1 MSYTVIDNEIIRAD
15 LKATQKIVL
24 ITILSYHNKERGYS
38 YPSHSDLM
46 RDCCIKDKNTLIKA
60 IKDLEALGYLRK
72 ETIKGVGNRYY
83 IEEVGENKTTE
94 KISSVKNPTGGVW
107 KTQLEV
113 CEKPNTIN
121 TKTNTKINTNNKK
134 EKEKTNIDKIINTYT
149 ENNSLVEAIKDFIKM
164 RKTIK
169 KPITDRGLKMILNK
183 LDQYGNDDLEK
194 IEILENSIMN
204 CWQGVFELKNKKVP
218 SGIGT
223 QNKNNNVNPS
233 ICKQVNK
240 YTQETK
246 VRGWGV

>member
-38 YPSHSDLM
+38 YTSHSDLM

-134 EKEKTNIDKIINTYT
+134 EKEKTNIDKIINAYT

-183 LDQYGNDDLEK
+183 LDQYGDNDLEK

-218 SGIGT
+218 TAIGT

>member
-83 IEEVGENKTTE
+83 VEEVGENKTTE

-218 SGIGT
+218 TAIGT
-223 QNKNNNVNPS
+223 QNKNINVNPS
-233 ICKQVNK
+233 ICTSRRK
-240 YTQETK
+240 YTQACDI
-246 VRGWGV
+246 G

>member
-83 IEEVGENKTTE
+83 VEEVGENKTTE
-94 KISSVKNPTGGVW
+94 KISSVENPTGGVW

-194 IEILENSIMN
+194 IEILENSIVN

-218 SGIGT
+218 TAIGT

-233 ICKQVNK
+233 ICTSRRK
-240 YTQETK
+240 YTQACDI
-246 VRGWGV
+246 G

>member
-218 SGIGT
+218 TAIGT

>member
-134 EKEKTNIDKIINTYT
+134 EKEKTNIDKIINAYT

-204 CWQGVFELKNKKVP
+204 CWQGVFELKNKKAP
-218 SGIGT
+218 TAIGT
-223 QNKNNNVNPS
+223 QENNNVNPS
-233 ICKQVNK
+233 ICDNNGK
-240 YTQETK
+240 YS
-246 VRGWGV
+246 RGVEVW

>member
-83 IEEVGENKTTE
+83 VEEVGENKTTE

-218 SGIGT
+218 TAIGT

-233 ICKQVNK
+233 ICTSRRK
-240 YTQETK
+240 YTQACDI
-246 VRGWGV
+246 G

>member
-134 EKEKTNIDKIINTYT
+134 EKGKTNIDKIINAYT

-194 IEILENSIMN
+194 IEILENSIVN

-223 QNKNNNVNPS
+223 QNKNINVNPS
-233 ICKQVNK
+233 ICTSRRK
-240 YTQETK
+240 YTQACDI
-246 VRGWGV
+246 G

>member
-60 IKDLEALGYLRK
+60 IKDLETLGYLRK

-94 KISSVKNPTGGVW
+94 KISSVENPTGGVW

-194 IEILENSIMN
+194 IEILENSIVN
-204 CWQGVFELKNKKVP
+204 CWQGVFELKHKKVP
-218 SGIGT
+218 TAIGT
-223 QNKNNNVNPS
+223 QNKNINVNPS
-233 ICKQVNK
+233 ICTSRRK
-240 YTQETK
+240 YTQACDI
-246 VRGWGV
+246 G

>member
-83 IEEVGENKTTE
+83 VEEVGENKTTE
-94 KISSVKNPTGGVW
+94 KISSVENPTGGVW

-218 SGIGT
+218 TAIGT

-233 ICKQVNK
+233 ICTSRRK
-240 YTQETK
+240 YTQACDI
-246 VRGWGV
+246 G

>member
-60 IKDLEALGYLRK
+60 IKDLETLGYLRK

-83 IEEVGENKTTE
+83 VEEVGENKTTE

-134 EKEKTNIDKIINTYT
+134 EKEKTNIDKIINAYT

-169 KPITDRGLKMILNK
+169 KPITDRGLRGILNK
-183 LDQYGNDDLEK
+183 LDQYGDDDLEK
-194 IEILENSIMN
+194 IEILENSIVN

-218 SGIGT
+218 TAIGT
-223 QNKNNNVNPS
+223 QNKNINVNPS
-233 ICKQVNK
+233 ICTSRRK
-240 YTQETK
+240 YTQACDI
-246 VRGWGV
+246 G

>member
-134 EKEKTNIDKIINTYT
+134 EKEKTNIDKIINAYT

-218 SGIGT
+218 TAIGT

-233 ICKQVNK
+233 ICTSRRK
-240 YTQETK
+240 YTQACDI
-246 VRGWGV
+246 G

>member
-83 IEEVGENKTTE
+83 VEEVGENKTTE

-134 EKEKTNIDKIINTYT
+134 EKEKTNIDKIINAYT

>member
-169 KPITDRGLKMILNK
+169 KPVTDRGLKMILNK
-183 LDQYGNDDLEK
+183 LDQYGDNDLEK

-218 SGIGT
+218 TAIGT
-223 QNKNNNVNPS
+223 QNKNINVNPS
-233 ICKQVNK
+233 ICTSRRK
-240 YTQETK
+240 YTQACDI
-246 VRGWGV
+246 G

>member
-134 EKEKTNIDKIINTYT
+134 EKEKTNIDKIINAYT

-204 CWQGVFELKNKKVP
+204 CWQGVFELKNKKEPIAVG
-218 SGIGT
+218 SE
-223 QNKNNNVNPS
+223 NKNINVNPS
-233 ICKQVNK
+233 ICTSRRK
-240 YTQETK
+240 YTQACDI
-246 VRGWGV
+246 G

>member
-83 IEEVGENKTTE
+83 VEEVGENKTTE

-134 EKEKTNIDKIINTYT
+134 EKEKTNIDKIINAYT

-204 CWQGVFELKNKKVP
+204 CWQGVFELKNKKEPIAVG
-218 SGIGT
+218 SE
-223 QNKNNNVNPS
+223 NKNNNVNPS

>member
-94 KISSVKNPTGGVW
+94 KISSVENPTGGVW

-134 EKEKTNIDKIINTYT
+134 EKEKTNIDKIINAYT

-194 IEILENSIMN
+194 IEILENSIVN

-218 SGIGT
+218 TAIGT
-223 QNKNNNVNPS
+223 QNKNINVNPS
-233 ICKQVNK
+233 ICTSRRK
-240 YTQETK
+240 YTQACDI
-246 VRGWGV
+246 G

>member
-134 EKEKTNIDKIINTYT
+134 EKEKTNIDKIINAYT

-194 IEILENSIMN
+194 IEILENSIVN

-218 SGIGT
+218 TAIGT
-223 QNKNNNVNPS
+223 QNKNINVNPS
-233 ICKQVNK
+233 ICTSRRK
-240 YTQETK
+240 YTQACDI
-246 VRGWGV
+246 G

>member
-24 ITILSYHNKERGYS
+24 ITILSYHNKEMGYS

-83 IEEVGENKTTE
+83 VEEVGENKTTE

-134 EKEKTNIDKIINTYT
+134 EKEKTNIDKIINAYT

-194 IEILENSIMN
+194 IEILENSIVN

-223 QNKNNNVNPS
+223 QNKNINVNPS
-233 ICKQVNK
+233 ICTSRRK
-240 YTQETK
+240 YTQACDI
-246 VRGWGV
+246 G

>member
-134 EKEKTNIDKIINTYT
+134 EKEKTNIDKIINAYT

-194 IEILENSIMN
+194 IEIFENSIMN

-218 SGIGT
+218 TAIGT

-233 ICKQVNK
+233 ICTSRRK
-240 YTQETK
+240 YTQACDI
-246 VRGWGV
+246 G

>member
-60 IKDLEALGYLRK
+60 IKDLESLGYLRK

-121 TKTNTKINTNNKK
+121 TKTSTKKNTNNKK
-134 EKEKTNIDKIINTYT
+134 EKEKTNIDKIINAYT

-194 IEILENSIMN
+194 IEILENSIVN

-218 SGIGT
+218 TAIGT

>member
-218 SGIGT
+218 TAIGT
-223 QNKNNNVNPS
+223 QNKNNNVNHS
-233 ICKQVNK
+233 ICDNK
-240 YTQETK
+240 GKYS
-246 VRGWGV
+246 RGVEVW

>member
-134 EKEKTNIDKIINTYT
+134 EKEKTNIDKIINAYT

-218 SGIGT
+218 TAIGT

>member
-83 IEEVGENKTTE
+83 VEEVGENKTTE

-134 EKEKTNIDKIINTYT
+134 EKEKTNIDKIINAYT

-169 KPITDRGLKMILNK
+169 KPMTDRGLKMILNK
-183 LDQYGNDDLEK
+183 LDQYGDNDLEK

-218 SGIGT
+218 TAIGT

-233 ICKQVNK
+233 ICDNK
-240 YTQETK
+240 GKYS
-246 VRGWGV
+246 RGVEVW

>member
-134 EKEKTNIDKIINTYT
+134 EKEKTNIDKIINAYT

-204 CWQGVFELKNKKVP
+204 CWQGVFELKNKKAP
-218 SGIGT
+218 TAIGT
-223 QNKNNNVNPS
+223 QENNNVNPS
-233 ICKQVNK
+233 ICDNK
-240 YTQETK
+240 GKYS
-246 VRGWGV
+246 RGVEVW

>member
-134 EKEKTNIDKIINTYT
+134 EKEKTNIDKIINAYT

-194 IEILENSIMN
+194 IEIFENSIVN

-218 SGIGT
+218 TAIGT
-223 QNKNNNVNPS
+223 QNKNINVNPS
-233 ICKQVNK
+233 ICTSRRK
-240 YTQETK
+240 YTQACDI
-246 VRGWGV
+246 G

>member
-134 EKEKTNIDKIINTYT
+134 KQIYKDLSFIDL
-149 ENNSLVEAIKDFIKM
+149 SLVKVTEEEYIKLIELAKGDTELIHDKM
-164 RKTIK
+164 
-169 KPITDRGLKMILNK
+169 LS
-183 LDQYGNDDLEK
+183 LEVG
-194 IEILENSIMN
+194 IA
-204 CWQGVFELKNKKVP
+204 NKKKKYLGYKNHYLTLRQWISKDNKKEP
-218 SGIGT
+218 TAIGSE
-223 QNKNNNVNPS
+223 NKNIKVNSS
-233 ICKQVNK
+233 ICNNK
-240 YTQETK
+240 GKYS
-246 VRGWGV
+246 RGVEVW

>member
-134 EKEKTNIDKIINTYT
+134 EKEKTNIDKIINAYT
-149 ENNSLVEAIKDFIKM
+149 ENISLVEAIKDFIKM

-169 KPITDRGLKMILNK
+169 KPVTDRGLKMILNK

-194 IEILENSIMN
+194 IEILENSIVN

-218 SGIGT
+218 TAIGT
-223 QNKNNNVNPS
+223 QNKNINVNPS
-233 ICKQVNK
+233 ICTSRRK
-240 YTQETK
+240 YTQACDI
-246 VRGWGV
+246 G

>member
-134 EKEKTNIDKIINTYT
+134 EKEKTNIDKIINAYT

-194 IEILENSIMN
+194 IEILENSIVN

-218 SGIGT
+218 TAIGT
-223 QNKNNNVNPS
+223 QNKNNNYNSS
-233 ICKQVNK
+233 ICTSRRK
-240 YTQETK
+240 YTQACDI
-246 VRGWGV
+246 G

>member
-60 IKDLEALGYLRK
+60 IKDLETLGYLRK

-83 IEEVGENKTTE
+83 IEEVGEDKTTE

-134 EKEKTNIDKIINTYT
+134 EKEKTNIDKIINAYT

-169 KPITDRGLKMILNK
+169 KPITDRGLRGILNK
-183 LDQYGNDDLEK
+183 LDQYGDDDLEK
-194 IEILENSIMN
+194 IEILENSIVN

>member
-83 IEEVGENKTTE
+83 VEEVGENKTTE

>member
-134 EKEKTNIDKIINTYT
+134 EKEKTNIDKIINAYT

-218 SGIGT
+218 TAIGT
-223 QNKNNNVNPS
+223 QNKNINVNPS
-233 ICKQVNK
+233 ICTSRRK
-240 YTQETK
+240 YTQACDI
-246 VRGWGV
+246 G

>member
-83 IEEVGENKTTE
+83 VEEVGENKTTE

-134 EKEKTNIDKIINTYT
+134 EKEKTNIDKIINAYT

-194 IEILENSIMN
+194 IEILENSIVN

-218 SGIGT
+218 TAIGT
-223 QNKNNNVNPS
+223 QNKNINVNPS
-233 ICKQVNK
+233 ICTSRRK
-240 YTQETK
+240 YTQACDI
-246 VRGWGV
+246 G

>member
-83 IEEVGENKTTE
+83 VEEVGENKTTE
-94 KISSVKNPTGGVW
+94 KISSVENPTGGVW

-134 EKEKTNIDKIINTYT
+134 EKEKTNIDKIINAYT

-183 LDQYGNDDLEK
+183 LDQYGDNDLEK

-218 SGIGT
+218 TAIGT
-223 QNKNNNVNPS
+223 QNKNNNVNHS
-233 ICKQVNK
+233 ICDNK
-240 YTQETK
+240 GKYS
-246 VRGWGV
+246 RGVEVW

>member
-83 IEEVGENKTTE
+83 VEEVGENKTTE

-134 EKEKTNIDKIINTYT
+134 EKEKTNIDKIINAYT

-194 IEILENSIMN
+194 IEILENSIVN

-218 SGIGT
+218 TAIGT